1 VGLRSIA
8 NILANLL
15 PTDEREAVL
24 GDLAEAGESGM
35 RATAGVFGLV
45 VRRQATLWLDWRPW
59 LTLVGFVIP
68 AALALHLI
76 ARWDAGLLAVE
87 AFRKDLP
94 WFARF
99 LSLTFATLACWS
111 FLGGGVLRTIAPR
124 TLIVQISALLS
135 VMIVAQV
142 LDLMSYVIP
151 AHRVAHQDSAYGV
164 VAAWLVQ
171 LVFVTIP
178 LVWGAFQRLP
188 RIVILGV
195 ILTVAEFILQLVLR
209 PRLRYYL
216 PEFVMGLVV
225 FWPFAYIA
233 IRTGNYWTR
242 VCQHRS

>member
-1 VGLRSIA
+1 VGLRRIA
-8 NILANLL
+8 EILANLL
-15 PTDEREAVL
+15 PADEREAVL

-35 RATAGVFGLV
+35 RATAGVFGLL

-87 AFRKDLP
+87 AFRKDLS
-94 WFARF
+94 WFARL

-124 TLIVQISALLS
+124 TLIVQISALLG

-151 AHRVAHQDSAYGV
+151 AHRAAHQDSAYGV

-171 LVFVTIP
+171 VVFVSIP
-178 LVWGAFQRLP
+178 LVSGAFQRLP

-216 PEFVMGLVV
+216 LEFVMGLVV

-233 IRTGNYWTR
+233 IRMGNYWTR